1 MKIALIP
8 IDNRPVCYTLPL
20 DIALIDENVELFLP
34 ERKLLGD
41 LKNKADIEG
50 ILDWLRHQNDL
61 DAVVVSLDTIA
72 YGGLVSSRRGSEKS
86 SEVLSRINKLK
97 SILVGKGVK
106 TYAFSSIMRIS
117 NNNYN
122 EEEKEY
128 WSKYGKMIFEYS
140 FNSHKAEKTFEQ
152 ECENKCNC
160 NEFRIPE
167 EILEDYLATRNRN
180 FLVNKEYLGWA
191 KSKVI
196 DTLVYSKDD
205 CAEYGLNVK
214 EAELLQSEINNLG
227 INALVKTGADEIP
240 LTLLAR
246 AYTDFKNKKVKI
258 YPEFLSPDT
267 TDKISKYEDISVIES
282 VKSQIELAGG
292 VVATRDD
299 ADLTLVVNNFKEQQ
313 GEIVMEVFEKGFS
326 KELQLPESPYF
337 IADIL
342 NANGG
347 DNLFIEKF
355 LLQKPYLPN
364 FYGYSAWNT
373 TGNTLGSGICAAI
386 IKLLA
391 TNPNEKAF
399 KKLQFVRL
407 ADDWAYQ
414 ANVRQELKKEDERP
428 DISKTKSKMKKYEDR
443 INTLLESDFTD
454 VEYSF
459 PWDRFFEIEVKTT

>member
-1 MKIALIP
+1 MKIVLIP

-20 DIALIDENVELFLP
+20 DIAAIDPELELILP

-50 ILDWLRHQNDL
+50 ILNWLKEQNNI

-72 YGGLVSSRRGSEKS
+72 YGGLVSSRRGNENASEI
-86 SEVLSRINKLK
+86 LNRINKLK
-97 SILVGKGVK
+97 LILSEKKAKV
-106 TYAFSSIMRIS
+106 YAFSSIMRIS
-117 NNNYN
+117 NNNVN

-140 FNSHKAEKTFEQ
+140 FNLHKSEKTRES
-152 ECENKCNC
+152 ECANKCKC
-160 NEFRIPE
+160 NELRIPE

-180 FLVNKEYLGWA
+180 YLVNKEYLEWA
-191 KSKVI
+191 GSKII

-214 EAELLQSEINNLG
+214 EAELLQNDINHLG
-227 INALVKTGADEIP
+227 VNALVKTGADEIP
-240 LTLLAR
+240 LTLLSR
-246 AYTDFKNKKVKI
+246 AYSDFKHRKVQI

-267 TDKISKYEDISVIES
+267 TDKISKYEDISVFES

-292 VVATRDD
+292 VLSDKD
-299 ADLTLVVNNFKEQQ
+299 EADLTLVVNNFVEQQ
-313 GEIVMEVFEKGFS
+313 GEIVMGVFEKGFS

-347 DNLFIEKF
+347 DNLFVENF
-355 LLQKPYLPN
+355 LLHNPNLSN

-373 TGNTLGSGICAAI
+373 TGNTLGSGICAAV
-386 IKLLA
+386 IKLLS
-391 TNPNEKAF
+391 TNPNETAF
-399 KKLQFVRL
+399 KKLQFVRFM
-407 ADDWAYQ
+407 DDWAYQ
-414 ANVRQELKKEDERP
+414 ANVRQELKKEIEKP
-428 DISKTKSKMKKYEDR
+428 DIKITKSKMKKYEDR
-443 INTLLESDFTD
+443 INTFLESDFKE
-454 VEYSF
+454 VEYGF